1 MNEAG
6 TGKSRSKYQVKYL
19 GGPLDGQIHEE
30 ESPGQYVIPKGTDL
44 DQLNAL
50 LEGKKP
56 KGMRLYVFNPIRRTY
71 HWATIK

>member
-1 MNEAG
+1 MSQG
-6 TGKSRSKYQVKYL
+6 TGKSRGKYQVRYL
-19 GGPLDGQIHEE
+19 GGPYDGKVEE
-30 ESPGQYVIPKGTDL
+30 EAQPGEYVVPAGTDM
-44 DQLNAL
+44 DQLDAL